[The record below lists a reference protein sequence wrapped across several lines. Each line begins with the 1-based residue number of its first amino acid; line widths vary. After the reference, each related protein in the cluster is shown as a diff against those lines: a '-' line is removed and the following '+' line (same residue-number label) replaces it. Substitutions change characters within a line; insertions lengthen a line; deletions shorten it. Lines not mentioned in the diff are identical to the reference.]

1 MEAKRSLML
10 ILLVAADGLRA
21 INVCPPGGDQCS
33 VNTEFLKTEIEKAT
47 EEYKLALEQ
56 KVNEIAKILRHIAGD
71 AHPKTD
77 SDSEKEQVEG
87 LRSECS
93 VAEISNKLSAF
104 ENELSSALKELPN
117 RISKFDSK
125 FELTM
130 KKFEQDKASTINF
143 LDTRLTEIKSSILG
157 DVYAKLTDMIQVN
170 ERLSIAQDQRI
181 DGLETKITSKLEPLV
196 IDIERKL
203 SVFSEKVEKMEEKKL
218 LARDIQKHSFEE
230 MFHSLN
236 SSVMFEMNQRFT
248 RADEKLTE
256 LDKHREDTIENL
268 NKTITDLVK
277 PLAQDVRESSL
288 RIGKQIEQLK
298 NESQVRGQ
306 EMTNFL
312 SRAADSLKKV
322 FLLLNKI
329 EIKLLS
335 DCSKASRLTLTTLSS
350 GQYYF
355 STVETDWYKAKA
367 FCDRFGMQ
375 LASIETE
382 EERKTL
388 FASAPI
394 KNNYYWLS
402 GSDIGHIP
410 GHFYWSTGHRVDDT
424 WWSSGQ
430 PNDFGESKETCIEL
444 HTNGGRLIDYKCND
458 DDYFICEVSPDCK
471 YFNNLVQQ

>member
-268 NKTITDLVK
+268 NKTITV
-277 PLAQDVRESSL
+277 
-288 RIGKQIEQLK
+288 
-298 NESQVRGQ
+298 
-306 EMTNFL
+306 
-312 SRAADSLKKV
+312 
-322 FLLLNKI
+322 
-329 EIKLLS
+329 
-335 DCSKASRLTLTTLSS
+335 
-350 GQYYF
+350 
-355 STVETDWYKAKA
+355 
-367 FCDRFGMQ
+367 
-375 LASIETE
+375 
-382 EERKTL
+382 
-388 FASAPI
+388 
-394 KNNYYWLS
+394 
-402 GSDIGHIP
+402 
-410 GHFYWSTGHRVDDT
+410 
-424 WWSSGQ
+424 
-430 PNDFGESKETCIEL
+430 
-444 HTNGGRLIDYKCND
+444 
-458 DDYFICEVSPDCK
+458 
-471 YFNNLVQQ
+471 